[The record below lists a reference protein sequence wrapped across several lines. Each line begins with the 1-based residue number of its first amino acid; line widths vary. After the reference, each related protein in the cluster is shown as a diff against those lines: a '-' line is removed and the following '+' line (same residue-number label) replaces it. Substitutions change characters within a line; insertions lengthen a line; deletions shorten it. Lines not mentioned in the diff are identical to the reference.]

1 METGNYSVNK
11 KIKPKLTMGNIF
23 SDLGQLREF
32 ALEYAFSGIDWSFD
46 ADELPSTQEKK
57 AVWVKHMSN
66 FKPLEVRYHCPF
78 YKIDLG
84 HEDLTKAAAAEAVF
98 RRIIELV
105 AMAEGNY
112 LTMHIGL
119 GRSSTE
125 PLSWERT
132 IDNFTRLVQDAAGE
146 GVKICLEN
154 LASGWTS
161 RPDLFE
167 KLIRRSGAGVT
178 VDIGHAHACE
188 SIRSHHYS
196 FEDFV
201 TPHLDRVFNAHVYHT
216 EITGVGHAPPTN
228 LEDIEDRLKLLQEIG
243 CEWWVLEV
251 KDEEGLLQT
260 RKIVDEYL
268 MQAESQDK

>member
-1 METGNYSVNK
+1 MC
-11 KIKPKLTMGNIF
+11 NIF
-23 SDLGQLREF
+23 SDLGQLRKF
-32 ALEYAFSGIDWSFD
+32 ALEHAFSGIDWSFD
-46 ADELPSTQEKK
+46 ADALPNTPQEE
-57 AVWVKHMSN
+57 AVWVKRMSDIQ
-66 FKPLEVRYHCPF
+66 PLEVRYHCPF

-84 HEDLTKAAAAEAVF
+84 HEDPAKAAAAEAVF
-98 RRIIELV
+98 LRIIRLV
-105 AMAEGNY
+105 AKAGGGY

-119 GRSSTE
+119 GRKSTE

-132 IDNFTRLVQDAAGE
+132 IENFTRLVQHAAGR

-154 LASGWTS
+154 LVSGWTS

-178 VDIGHAHACE
+178 VDIGHAYASE
-188 SIRSHHYS
+188 SIRSQHYS

-201 TPHLDRVFNAHVYHT
+201 TPHSDRVLNAHVYHI
-216 EITGVGHAPPTN
+216 EIVGVGHAPPTD

-251 KDEEGLLQT
+251 HDQKGLLQT
-260 RKIVDEYL
+260 RKIVDDYL
-268 MQAESQDK
+268 MQAESQDKSPTQDGLPGLPSNSVG

>member
-1 METGNYSVNK
+1 
-11 KIKPKLTMGNIF
+11 
-23 SDLGQLREF
+23 
-32 ALEYAFSGIDWSFD
+32 
-46 ADELPSTQEKK
+46 
-57 AVWVKHMSN
+57 HMSDIQSM
-66 FKPLEVRYHCPF
+66 EVRFHCPF

-84 HEDLTKAAAAEAVF
+84 HEDPSKAKAADAIF
-98 RRIIELV
+98 RRIIRLV
-105 AMAEGNY
+105 AKAGGKY
-112 LTMHIGL
+112 VTMHIGL
-119 GRSSTE
+119 GRTSTE

-132 IDNFTRLVQDAAGE
+132 VDNFTRLVQHAAGQ

-154 LASGWTS
+154 LVSGWTS

-178 VDIGHAHACE
+178 VDIGHAYASE

-201 TPHLDRVFNAHVYHT
+201 TPHPDLIFNAHVYHT
-216 EITGVGHAPPTN
+216 EIAGVGHVPPAN
-228 LEDIEDRLKLLQEIG
+228 LGDIEDRLRLLQEIG

-251 KDEEGLLQT
+251 KDQKGLLQT

-268 MQAESQDK
+268 VQADHQDKSPTRGGLPGFTSDSVG